1 MKQVIKQSFINVKT
15 DINALQ
21 DKIAVLQSQNEDLRE
36 KMEVLRTAYMEL
48 SDVVLRM
55 TDIVTETEL
64 VASRSGKRVH
74 TTKCPFTE
82 NIKEPRSFESVAE
95 AMSMG
100 YTTCA
105 CV

>member
-1 MKQVIKQSFINVKT
+1 MKQVIKQSFMNVKN
-15 DINALQ
+15 DMNALQ
-21 DKIAVLQSQNEDLRE
+21 NKIATLQSENHDVRE
-36 KMEVLRTAYMEL
+36 ELELLRTAYMEL

-55 TDIVTETEL
+55 SSMQPEL

-82 NIKEPRSFESVAE
+82 NIKEPRVFDSMSE
-95 AMSMG
+95 AVNMG
-100 YTTCA
+100 YTACA

>member
-1 MKQVIKQSFINVKT
+1 MKHVIKQSFINVKT
-15 DINALQ
+15 DINAMQ
-21 DKIAVLQSQNEDLRE
+21 DKIAVLQSENNDLRE
-36 KMEVLRTAYMEL
+36 KMEVLRIAYMEL
-48 SDVVLRM
+48 SEVVLSM
-55 TDIVTETEL
+55 TDMVTDTEL

-74 TTKCPFTE
+74 TTKCPFTD
-82 NIKEPRSFESVAE
+82 NIKEPRNFDSVAE

>member
-1 MKQVIKQSFINVKT
+1 MKQQIKQSFLNVKA
-15 DINALQ
+15 DINGLQ
-21 DKIAVLQSQNEDLRE
+21 DNVAVLESHNNDLRE

-48 SDVVLRM
+48 SEVVLQM
-55 TDIVTETEL
+55 SDMLNNTEL

-95 AMSMG
+95 AMTMG
-100 YTTCA
+100 YTACA

>member
-1 MKQVIKQSFINVKT
+1 MKQVIKQSFLNVKT
-15 DINALQ
+15 DMNAMQ
-21 DKIAVLQSQNEDLRE
+21 DKMATLESQNADLRE

-55 TDIVTETEL
+55 TDMVTDTEL

-74 TTKCPFTE
+74 TTKCPFTD
-82 NIKEPRSFESVAE
+82 NIKEPRSFDSVAE